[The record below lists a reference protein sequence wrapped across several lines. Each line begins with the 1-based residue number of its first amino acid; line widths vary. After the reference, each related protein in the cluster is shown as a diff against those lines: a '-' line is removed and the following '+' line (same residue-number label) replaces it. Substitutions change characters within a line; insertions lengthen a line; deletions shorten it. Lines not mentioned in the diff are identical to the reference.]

1 MGDARIPGDIVRLL
15 LPCPAEAYWLSQG
28 WGENPHIYSR
38 WGYPGHNGLD
48 FAYGVGT
55 PVFAVAA
62 GRITICGWDE
72 YGYGEWVEIQ
82 HEFGRTRYAHGV
94 PESTTVRVGQ
104 DVDAGTQIM
113 LGGSTGFST
122 GPHLHFEIR
131 VADNPAR
138 YGVDYMPTRSG
149 SFCIDP
155 TKFIPLDGYAEEIG
169 DIDVDERVTKLEAEL
184 RQERA
189 RADLNYN
196 KMIDGLSDL
205 GWTVRAL
212 NRATVLDADKSRLS
226 DLNHKWVDKI

>member
-1 MGDARIPGDIVRLL
+1 MKLV
-15 LPCPAEAYWLSQG
+15 LPCPADSYWLSQG
-28 WGENPHIYSR
+28 WGENPDIYAR
-38 WGYPGHNGLD
+38 WGYSGHNGLD

-55 PVFAVAA
+55 PVFAVAR
-62 GRITICGWDE
+62 GRISMCGWDE

-94 PESTTVRVGQ
+94 PESTNVRVGQ
-104 DVDAGTQIM
+104 DVDAGTEIM
-113 LGGSTGFST
+113 KGGTSGFST
-122 GPHLHFEIR
+122 GPHLHFECR

-138 YGVDYMPTRSG
+138 YGVDYMPTRWG

-169 DIDVDERVTKLEAEL
+169 DNDVDERVTKLEAEL

-212 NRATVLDADKSRLS
+212 NRSTIADDDESRLS
-226 DLNHKWVDKI
+226 ELNSKWAGKI